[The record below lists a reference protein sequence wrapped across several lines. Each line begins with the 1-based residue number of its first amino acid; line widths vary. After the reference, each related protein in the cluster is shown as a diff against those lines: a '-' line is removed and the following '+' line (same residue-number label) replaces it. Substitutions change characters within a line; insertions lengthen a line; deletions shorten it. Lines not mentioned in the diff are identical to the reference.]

1 MSEKKLCNKKNLQEL
16 VKELLDIEIEGKK
29 VFTPTVMI
37 NGDKPFISGLAASMP
52 LYVNAKKDGDI
63 RARDEDGKFVA
74 DDITTADNEAW
85 KEEE

>member
-1 MSEKKLCNKKNLQEL
+1 MSDKKLQEL

-63 RARDEDGKFVA
+63 RARDNKGQYIS
-74 DDITTADNEAW
+74 DDITTANNEAW